1 MMKNRIFGVI
11 TAAALVG
18 LAACGPEEEAGIEGE
33 AEATAT
39 TVTPIVDTET
49 QMAPVVTPVTTTD
62 TGLVR
67 TTVEA
72 EVDREVIDP
81 ANAGVGEAGPVVVP
95 TP

>member
-1 MMKNRIFGVI
+1 MLKTRIFGVI
-11 TAAALVG
+11 TAAAMVG
-18 LAACGPEEEAGIEGE
+18 LVACGPEE
-33 AEATAT
+33 AEVEDLETT

-67 TTVEA
+67 TTVETD
-72 EVDREVIDP
+72 VDREVIDP
-81 ANAGVGEAGPVVVP
+81 ANAGTGEAAPVVVP